1 MREGLFVMKR
11 IATDKAPQAI
21 GPYSQA
27 VQAGNLL
34 FVSGQIPLTPAG
46 QLVEG
51 GIEEQ
56 VHQVFRNVQA
66 ILEAAGASWE
76 QVVKVGLFLTD
87 LSHFATVN
95 AIYEQYLGHVK
106 PARFTVEVSALPK
119 GALVEMEAIAYLS

>member
-1 MREGLFVMKR
+1 MKR
-11 IATDKAPQAI
+11 ISTDKAPQAI

-27 VQAGNLL
+27 IQAGNLL

-46 QLVEG
+46 EMVDG

-56 VHQVFRNVQA
+56 AHQVFRNVQA
-66 ILEAAGASWE
+66 ILESAGSSWE

-95 AIYEQYLGHVK
+95 QIYEQYLGHVK

-119 GALVEMEAIAYLS
+119 GALVEMEAIAYLP

>member
-1 MREGLFVMKR
+1 MKR